1 MDDETEIGS
10 AGASD
15 RRRYSGSGSELSS
28 PLQARAQFFKNW
40 SWESI
45 IGINRRACEGGGA
58 QHGLHS
64 EAAGACATRWE
75 SCRSQTLTLA
85 EALELLRQFHRNAPF
100 LFFNGNTFAF
110 IARELS
116 FAIFSDA
123 PASSK
128 RGMGSAI
135 AHYVSG
141 VLDRE
146 PMVEI
151 VEGLW
156 AQAPVQPGDSV
167 KSLRGSATGVVIQIL
182 SDGRIVW
189 RPDGSR
195 SELIA
200 SPDTLL
206 PQKKPR
212 ERN

>member
-1 MDDETEIGS
+1 MSNETETGP

-15 RRRYSGSGSELSS
+15 RGGHSGSGGEFSS
-28 PLQARAQFFKNW
+28 PFQARAQFFKNW

-45 IGINRRACEGGGA
+45 IGINRRACERGRA
-58 QHGLHS
+58 QHGLNS
-64 EAAGACATRWE
+64 EAAGSCATRWE
-75 SCRSQTLTLA
+75 TCRGQALTLG
-85 EALELLRQFHRNAPF
+85 EALETLRQFHRAAPF

-123 PASSK
+123 PATRK
-128 RGMGSAI
+128 REMASAI

-141 VLDRE
+141 VLDRQ
-146 PMVEI
+146 PMVEL

-156 AQAPVQPGDSV
+156 MQSNLNPGDRV
-167 KSLRGSATGVVIQIL
+167 KSLRGSMAGVAIRIL

-189 RPDGSR
+189 QPDGSG

-200 SPDTLL
+200 SSDSLI
-206 PQKKPR
+206 PQ
-212 ERN
+212 RNTS